1 MTIREIINKLEAE
14 KNQYKEENELLKVE
28 NKELVSINKKLVDEL
43 NSYKDKVVKEVI
55 KNDDEPISDWINDVD
70 VRIEASKPKK
80 SKKKKEVEPIE
91 EN

>member
-14 KNQYKEENELLKVE
+14 KNQYKEENELLKAE